1 MEKQGSP
8 LILLS
13 LVAIVAIISLVFL
26 APERKQGMILVP
38 EDAEMAGQ
46 AVLSKR
52 SIPLPTSR
60 TVVYRALTPQEIAL
74 YPFTPGSTCYC
85 SGQKA
90 ETLLGQELYVSLHY
104 CEPAYSS
111 FHNDKIDYTLF
122 WQVKN
127 PFTESSQPYL
137 SMGIEV
143 PVPRHTTSL
152 MTGLSM
158 ADVTGMDA
166 ACGVHEKT
174 VPCIT
179 SGYEIPPDPF
189 LKEPFPDDLD
199 CIDFR
204 GGWPTWHFGQRDFS
218 LGDGS
223 TTRVLSL
230 SKDAT

>member
-1 MEKQGSP
+1 MTSP
-8 LILLS
+8 SHGGDRRFEQIFTIPKVRLGPDFIMI
-13 LVAIVAIISLVFL
+13 AFVAIISLVFL

-74 YPFTPGSTCYC
+74 YPFTPGSTGYC

-122 WQVKN
+122 WQVK
-127 PFTESSQPYL
+127 
-137 SMGIEV
+137 
-143 PVPRHTTSL
+143 
-152 MTGLSM
+152 
-158 ADVTGMDA
+158 
-166 ACGVHEKT
+166 K
-174 VPCIT
+174 
-179 SGYEIPPDPF
+179 
-189 LKEPFPDDLD
+189 
-199 CIDFR
+199 
-204 GGWPTWHFGQRDFS
+204 
-218 LGDGS
+218 
-223 TTRVLSL
+223 
-230 SKDAT
+230 